1 METWRS
7 LVSRRPAKTRPS
19 FIGCVGSNP
28 TVSAVPEWEP
38 DLSLV
43 HGTPLIMLVP
53 PNLLEREGSLHD
65 P

>member
-1 METWRS
+1 
-7 LVSRRPAKTRPS
+7 
-19 FIGCVGSNP
+19 
-28 TVSAVPEWEP
+28 VPEWEP